1 MTLDILGITAHP
13 DDAELSF
20 GGTLLVHK
28 ELGYATG
35 IVDLTEG
42 ELGTRG
48 TPEIRAEE
56 AKKAGK
62 VLGLSARENLRL
74 PDGFFE
80 VSKVNLLKVVE
91 QIRRF
96 RPKIVITNAVYDRHP
111 DHGRGAE
118 LVETAFFLAGLRE
131 IKTNWDG
138 KSQQAYRPDKL
149 YYCIQS
155 IEREPDLIV
164 DISHVY
170 EKRDEAIH
178 AFKSQFFDP
187 ESSEPATY
195 ISSQNFI
202 RMLKARSIVLGQK
215 IGVDYAEG
223 FTVKRSIGVK
233 NLFDLV

>member
-1 MTLDILGITAHP
+1 MKLDILGITAHP

-28 ELGYATG
+28 NLGCITG

-48 TPEIRAEE
+48 TPEIRAKE
-56 AKKAGK
+56 AKKASEI
-62 VLGLSARENLRL
+62 LGLSARDNLRL

-80 VSKVNLLKVVE
+80 NNKNNQIKVIE

-96 RPKIVITNAVYDRHP
+96 QPRIVITNATYDRHP
-111 DHGRGAE
+111 DHTRGSE
-118 LVETAFFLAGLRE
+118 LVETACFLSGLRE

-138 KSQQAYRPDKL
+138 QRQSPYRPEKL
-149 YYCIQS
+149 YFCIQS
-155 IEREPDLIV
+155 IQHEPDLIV
-164 DISHVY
+164 DISDVI
-170 EKRDEAIH
+170 ETRRDAIQ

-187 ESSEPATY
+187 DSSEPETY

-202 RMLKARSIVLGQK
+202 RMLEARAIVWGQK

-223 FTVKRSIGVK
+223 FTTKRSIGVK

>member
-1 MTLDILGITAHP
+1 MKLDILGITAHP

-28 ELGYATG
+28 EMGHKTG

-56 AKKAGK
+56 AKNAGEI
-62 VLGLSARENLRL
+62 LGLSARENLRL

-80 VSKVNLLKVVE
+80 NNKNNQLKVIE
-91 QIRRF
+91 QLRRF
-96 RPKIVITNAVYDRHP
+96 KPRIVITNAIYDRHP
-111 DHGRGAE
+111 DHTRGSE
-118 LVETAFFLAGLRE
+118 LVETAFFLSGLRE

-138 KSQQAYRPDKL
+138 KQQEAYRPEKI
-149 YYCIQS
+149 YFCIQS
-155 IEREPDLIV
+155 IDREPDIV
-164 DISHVY
+164 MDISSVI
-170 EKRDEAIH
+170 EKRREAIQ

-187 ESSEPATY
+187 KSSEPATY

-202 RMLKARSIVLGQK
+202 RMLEARAIVWGQK

-223 FTVKRSIGVK
+223 FTTKRSIGVK
-233 NLFDLV
+233 SLFDLV

>member
-1 MTLDILGITAHP
+1 MKLDILGITAHP

-28 ELGYATG
+28 DMGYKIG

-56 AKKAGK
+56 AKKAGE

-80 VSKVNLLKVVE
+80 NNKINQIKVVE

-96 RPKIVITNAVYDRHP
+96 QPQIVITNAIYDRHP
-111 DHGRGAE
+111 DHTRGSE
-118 LVETAFFLAGLRE
+118 LVETAFFLAGLKE

-138 KSQQAYRPDKL
+138 KSQEAYRPEKL
-149 YYCIQS
+149 YFCIQS
-155 IEREPDLIV
+155 ISREPDLLV
-164 DISHVY
+164 DISSVID
-170 EKRDEAIH
+170 KRREAIQ

-187 ESSEPATY
+187 ESKEPETY
-195 ISSQNFI
+195 ISSKNFMD
-202 RMLKARSIVLGQK
+202 MLDARALDLGQK

-223 FTVKRSIGVK
+223 FTVKHSMGVK
-233 NLFDLV
+233 SLFDLI